1 MMFRKAY
8 YSAWQRMSRLRHCPS
23 IKILQSGSAAAKRHL
38 ESCSNCRSRL
48 ESAREATA
56 LGALL
61 RLSKVDFKETAPAPG
76 DVRALRPANAPA
88 EWVDEEGTFYNPPLL
103 FVLTDPDAQKFVRVA
118 QVFDDPALQGDGDI
132 PLREDMIAEAW
143 NVFSVPSAD
152 LDTVAY
158 TVFDASLAERVL
170 ARTKQLFADIDEN
183 SPLFYF
189 RLDECKTGSFF
200 GMQLTMRALEQWE
213 EEEEFN
219 ERVAAFAVAPTVEL
233 DIPEEELLSSKKHLA
248 SRLLEYRD
256 GTSAQVP
263 SYDLGSA
270 GLAAGAVL
278 GAFAPT
284 ASLFKGIPSAIAY
297 AAAAS
302 LGSLGRGKN
311 ADVRQHKLLLY
322 PEKDAPCWLPVEA
335 QVRKI
340 QGNTMFSIACK
351 LPGEHRYATVGAFY
365 DGQDAKQCKAA
376 WLEGDVLQINA
387 VFAGELSDIDPLLVA
402 VGLFSK

>member
-1 MMFRKAY
+1 MMMFRKAC
-8 YSAWQRMSRLRHCPS
+8 YSAWQRMFRLRHCPS
-23 IKILQSGSAAAKRHL
+23 IKILQGGSAAARRHL

-48 ESAREATA
+48 ESAKEATA

-61 RLSKVDFKETAPAPG
+61 RLSQVDFKETAPAPG
-76 DVRALRPANAPA
+76 EVRALRPANAPL

-118 QVFDDPALQGDGDI
+118 QVFEDPALQGDGDI
-132 PLREDMIAEAW
+132 PLREDLLAEAW
-143 NVFSVPSAD
+143 NVFSVPATD

-158 TVFDASLAERVL
+158 TVFDASLAEQVL
-170 ARTKQLFADIDEN
+170 ARTKQPFADIDEN

-200 GMQLTMRALEQWE
+200 ALQLTMRALEQWE

-233 DIPEEELLSSKKHLA
+233 DIPEEKILSSKRHLA
-248 SRLLEYRD
+248 SRLLEYTED
-256 GTSAQVP
+256 TSAQVP
-263 SYDLGSA
+263 PYD
-270 GLAAGAVL
+270 
-278 GAFAPT
+278 AFAPT
-284 ASLFKGIPSAIAY
+284 VSLFKGVPSAMAY

-302 LGSLGRGKN
+302 PGSLGRGKN

-335 QVRKI
+335 KVKKI
-340 QGNTMFSIACK
+340 QGNTMFSIACR
-351 LPGEHRYATVGAFY
+351 LSGEHGYATVGAFY
-365 DGQDAKQCKAA
+365 DGQDAKQCKAV
-376 WLEGDVLQINA
+376 WLEGNVLQINA
-387 VFAGELSDIDPLLVA
+387 VFAGELSDIAPLLVA
-402 VGLFSK
+402 VELFSR

>member
-1 MMFRKAY
+1 M
-8 YSAWQRMSRLRHCPS
+8 
-23 IKILQSGSAAAKRHL
+23 
-38 ESCSNCRSRL
+38 
-48 ESAREATA
+48 
-56 LGALL
+56 L
-61 RLSKVDFKETAPAPG
+61 RLSPGLFKETALAPG
-76 DVRALRPANAPA
+76 DVRALRPRDAPA

-103 FVLTDPDAQKFVRVA
+103 FVLTEPDAQKLVRVA

-132 PLREDMIAEAW
+132 VLREDLIAEAW
-143 NVFSVPSAD
+143 NVFSVPAAD

-158 TVFDASLAERVL
+158 TFFDESLAELVL
-170 ARTKQLFADIDEN
+170 ARTKQPFADIDEN

-256 GTSAQVP
+256 GTSAHVP
-263 SYDLGSA
+263 PYDLKN
-270 GLAAGAVL
+270 AAGGAAL

-311 ADVRQHKLLLY
+311 ADVRQHQLLLY

-351 LPGEHRYATVGAFY
+351 LPGEHRYATVGALY

-387 VFAGELSDIDPLLVA
+387 VFAGELSDIAPLLVA